1 MKVLVAPD
9 KFKGT
14 LTAAEAAAAMAAGA
28 RDALPQAEVDECPIA
43 DGGEGTAALL
53 TRAAGGRI
61 VTRRVIGPRPELR
74 VDAAFGL
81 SPDGTTAFIE
91 MAAAAG
97 LSLLPPSQRDP
108 MATTTFGVGELI
120 RFAVEAE
127 CRRVVLCL
135 GGSATVDGGLGCAQA
150 CGRVITTDAGPV
162 GVGDPPLCGRDVGR
176 VLAVERV
183 GGRIDG
189 VELVLAADVDNP
201 LLGPTG
207 AARVFGLQKG
217 ATAAQ
222 VDQLDADLRRLA
234 ERTGTLD
241 LAGRPAAGAAGGLGF
256 GAMAFLGATA
266 RRGID
271 LVLEAVDFR
280 VRLAGAD
287 VCLTGEGRFDAG
299 SLGGKSTVGVARAC
313 RDAGVPCVVVAGSVA
328 DEDLLRERAAAE
340 GVTAHHA
347 LDGATL
353 RAATAAACGFAK

>member
-14 LTAAEAAAAMAAGA
+14 LTAADAAAAMAAGV
-28 RDALPQAEVDECPIA
+28 RDALPHAEVDECPIA
-43 DGGEGTAALL
+43 DGGEGTAAIL

-61 VTRRVIGPRPELR
+61 VTRRVTGPRPELR

-81 SPDGTTAFIE
+81 SPDGATAFIE

-97 LSLLPPSQRDP
+97 LALLSGAQRDP
-108 MATTTFGVGELI
+108 TATTTFGVGELV

-135 GGSATVDGGLGCAQA
+135 GGSATVDGGVGCAQA
-150 CGRVITTDAGPV
+150 CGRAVTTDGGPV
-162 GVGDPPLCGRDVGR
+162 GLSEPPLCGRDVGR
-176 VLAVERV
+176 VLAVETG

-189 VELVLAADVDNP
+189 VDLVLAADVDNP
-201 LLGPTG
+201 LLGPNG
-207 AARVFGLQKG
+207 AARVFGPQKG

-222 VDQLDADLRRLA
+222 VDHLEAALRRLA
-234 ERTGTLD
+234 ERTGTLEV
-241 LAGRPAAGAAGGLGF
+241 AGRPAAGAAGGLGF

-271 LVLEAVDFR
+271 LVLAAVDFHA
-280 VRLAGAD
+280 RLAGAD
-287 VCLTGEGRFDAG
+287 LCLTGEGRFDAG

-313 RDAGVPCVVVAGSVA
+313 RDACVPCVVVAGSVA
-328 DEDLLRERAAAE
+328 EEDFLRERAAAE
-340 GVTAHHA
+340 GVAAFRA